1 MSIRDIVT
9 LDNDEDYVVAS
20 KVTTP
25 MNVFYYLTNL
35 KEPTDMIVCRED
47 QGELEEII
55 DPQVV
60 AKLIPLF
67 FENAK
72 DILGEAE

>member
-1 MSIRDIVT
+1 MKIRDIVT

-20 KVTTP
+20 KVTTQ

-35 KEPTDMIVCRED
+35 REPTDMIVCRED

-55 DPQVV
+55 DPRVV
-60 AKLIPLF
+60 SKLIPLF
-67 FENAK
+67 FENSK
-72 DILGEAE
+72 DILGEAD